1 MSQTPA
7 RLPTLDIL
15 RGLAVMGILLMNIG
29 AFALPEGA
37 FFNPDAVAVHGRW
50 DRLTWT
56 LQFIFVDGKFR
67 NIFSLLFGAG
77 MLLVL
82 RRAEAAGQDEGNVH
96 MRRMAV
102 LAGFGLAHFYLLWSG
117 DILFHYAVVG
127 AMLLLVTDRSPRRLL
142 AMALVCLL
150 LNAAITAATIRPIL
164 AIQADPAAWRDS
176 AATFGALDPAAMRA
190 EIALMRSD
198 YGALFH
204 DRLLED
210 GILPF
215 IMLPATGFETAALMM
230 IGMAAFKSGFLT
242 GGWPRARYRRIA
254 ITGYALGLPPM
265 LGLASWCNGQDFR
278 PLTGFL
284 AVAFWS
290 LPARPLLALAHVALA
305 LLWIGDGQGPVRAR
319 IAAVGRAAFTNYLGT
334 SLVMSALFA
343 GWGLGLFA
351 RLDRLA
357 LLGVVAAGW
366 AAMLLWSA
374 PWLARHAHGPLEG
387 LWRRLARPRP
397 ESPD

>member
-1 MSQTPA
+1 MSQSPA

-37 FFNPDAVAVHGRW
+37 FFNPDAVAIHGRW
-50 DRLTWT
+50 DRLIWS
-56 LQFIFVDGKFR
+56 LQFILIDGKFR
-67 NIFSLLFGAG
+67 NIFSLLFGAS
-77 MLLVL
+77 MLLIL
-82 RRAEAAGQDEGNVH
+82 RRAEAAGQDEGRVH

-127 AMLLLVTDRSPRRLL
+127 AALLPVTDRSPRRLL
-142 AMALVCLL
+142 TMALVCLL
-150 LNAAITAATIRPIL
+150 LNFAIGIATVRPIL
-164 AIQADPAAWRDS
+164 AIHADPVAWSGS
-176 AATFGALDPAAMRA
+176 AATFGAIDPAALRT
-190 EIALMRSD
+190 EIALMRGG
-198 YGALFH
+198 YGALVR

-215 IMLPATGFETAALMM
+215 IMLPATGFETAGLMLL
-230 IGMAAFKSGFLT
+230 GMAAFKSGFLT
-242 GGWPRARYRRIA
+242 GNWPRARYRRVA
-254 ITGYALGLPPM
+254 LAGYALGLPPM
-265 LGLASWCNGQDFR
+265 LGLAFWCNAQNFD
-278 PLTGFL
+278 PLSGFL
-284 AVAFWS
+284 ATALWS
-290 LPARPLLALAHVALA
+290 LPVRPLLALAHVALA
-305 LLWIGDGQGPVRAR
+305 LLWIGDGQGPFRAR
-319 IAAVGRAAFTNYLGT
+319 LAAVGRVAFTNYLGT

-357 LLGVVAAGW
+357 LLGVVVAGW

-374 PWLARHAHGPLEG
+374 PWLARFRHGPLET
-387 LWRRLARPRP
+387 LWRRLARIPRH
-397 ESPD
+397 